1 MTAFSNNTPLI
12 IAARR
17 QTRKMILLGPMLR
30 RLVLQATGYSAL
42 FPPISAVI
50 VAHLGG
56 TTASVEI

>member
-1 MTAFSNNTPLI
+1 
-12 IAARR
+12 
-17 QTRKMILLGPMLR
+17 MLR